1 MGLLQEFLDTA
12 ECVSA
17 CGFVGQKLTCSRVQH
32 WRQNKRG
39 RGKPTPQEMGAS
51 MVGRRNIL
59 TRSKVYISTQVSTRV
74 SFEPCLLCLSIWMCR
89 SKSIPCWAALPAL
102 TLVLNFLATSNPVVF
117 SNITNPALQ
126 QVFSDA
132 CKVALGYKALYRPLL
147 LMLQS
152 KQTKKKKA
160 NDYTYK

>member
-1 MGLLQEFLDTA
+1 MLAVLWGKSWHVQEYNTGGRTREEGENQPLRKWELAWLEGETSWQDQRYTYPHKFP
-12 ECVSA
+12 
-17 CGFVGQKLTCSRVQH
+17 
-32 WRQNKRG
+32 RG
-39 RGKPTPQEMGAS
+39 SVLNR
-51 MVGRRNIL
+51 
-59 TRSKVYISTQVSTRV
+59 
-74 SFEPCLLCLSIWMCR
+74 LLCLSIWMCR